1 MARPIDPTS
10 RNQIEQRAKRLRSEE
25 SGWTRSLCLGIAMA
39 ALKAWQWAHYLES
52 RGELGPL
59 AGPFPKLPEEPGS
72 WVLVG
77 AHPATQT
84 ARHAD
89 GVVWGNP
96 DPGKAFFFQ
105 DVKQAEAPSDR
116 AIWGFGP
123 VGLPDMKQSRVHL
136 LRGGQWLEDGQA
148 DGCEVPDLEQLARA
162 MELAGLLQEKHLLNH
177 LRPGFY
183 QEVALWIGELLK
195 QPRPETYSP
204 PEETRAAIWV
214 DPKNWNVMGTETPM
228 EGQSVLMGSPGF
240 PWPGDLWRVP
250 GDPLGIPSEEDLY
263 RYGIAAEDIGMSA
276 AAWHFGRVLY
286 RKVLD
291 PRAINGQSGLER
303 PALLRQ
309 LLEELEVVAP
319 RGLATRSVAEKP
331 VASMATHEVAALG
344 LRAFPREDLWDET
357 EDGRGRYLHK
367 RRGRQWELTMAT
379 GSGEELAFKSLAQ
392 CRRILKYKN
401 AGVEITALHALLCCY
416 LMQLKDPSS
425 RFTVSGKQLLRD
437 LGYET
442 RRTSREGSTRS
453 DLLKELGKWATLLG
467 LAQCEGWSRPEGGE
481 RFSMELGPMWSISI
495 HADGQ
500 LQLLDQEDYRPDTL
514 TDLVLTVTPG
524 TWTETQR
531 WVTRDGS
538 HLLYS
543 PIATEILQL
552 GRHRRE
558 LAFRLGIHLAL
569 GFRERRQW
577 SGGVA
582 NERVGQLLEEVL
594 PQGELERARRNR
606 DEGMKLRDKWNAAVA
621 TLRDAVGFSFAFPNC
636 LPELIP
642 PDFAGHEAGTAP
654 SGALELLLNSRV
666 EIHWPE
672 KVVEARHRKPLA
684 EIQEQQARRLIR
696 QQQARLLN
704 QRPTDNA
711 AKLKA
716 AREASGMTQRAAA
729 PLLGISQA
737 QISKLENGKDALPEA
752 ELNSYVAL
760 LETVRRRP
768 RK

>member
-25 SGWTRSLCLGIAMA
+25 SRWTQSLCLGIAMA
-39 ALKAWQWAHYLES
+39 ALKAWQWAHYLENG
-52 RGELGPL
+52 GEPGPL
-59 AGPFPKLPEEPGS
+59 ANSFPKLPDAPGAWVMVGAS
-72 WVLVG
+72 EVQNPKEDIPQGRLFQIREDMVLV
-77 AHPATQT
+77 
-84 ARHAD
+84 
-89 GVVWGNP
+89 
-96 DPGKAFFFQ
+96 
-105 DVKQAEAPSDR
+105 
-116 AIWGFGP
+116 
-123 VGLPDMKQSRVHL
+123 
-136 LRGGQWLEDGQA
+136 DGQA
-148 DGCEVPDLEQLARA
+148 EGCEAPDREQMARA

-183 QEVALWIGELLK
+183 QGVALWIGELLK
-195 QPRPETYSP
+195 QPRGEGMPLLGGALDEWQPES
-204 PEETRAAIWV
+204 
-214 DPKNWNVMGTETPM
+214 G
-228 EGQSVLMGSPGF
+228 
-240 PWPGDLWRVP
+240 WPVDLWCVP
-250 GDPLGIPSEEDLY
+250 KQPFGIPTEQVLESLGLSEEDMAL
-263 RYGIAAEDIGMSA
+263 GPAC
-276 AAWHFGRVLY
+276 WHFGRVLY

-331 VASMATHEVAALG
+331 TASMATHEVAALG
-344 LRAFPREDLWDET
+344 LRAFPRDDLWDET

-367 RRGRQWELTMAT
+367 RKGRQWELTMAT
-379 GSGEELAFKSLAQ
+379 GTGEELAFKSLAQ

-425 RFTVSGKQLLRD
+425 RFKVSGEQLLRD

-453 DLLKELGKWATLLG
+453 DLLKELGKWASLLG

-481 RFSMELGPMWSISI
+481 RFSVELGPMWSISI

-569 GFRERRQW
+569 GFRERTQGR
-577 SGGVA
+577 GGVA

-594 PQGELERARRNR
+594 PQGDLERAHQNP
-606 DEGMKLRDKWNAAVA
+606 DTGMKLRDKWNAAVA

-636 LPELIP
+636 PAVLIP
-642 PDFAGHEAGTAP
+642 PDFPGHEAGTAP
-654 SGALELLLNSRV
+654 RGALEQLLNSRV

-672 KVVEARHRKPLA
+672 KVVEARLRKPLA
-684 EIQEQQARRLIR
+684 EIQEQQARRLIH

-716 AREASGMTQRAAA
+716 AREVSGLTQRNAAA
-729 PLLGISQA
+729 LLGMSQK
-737 QISKLENGKDALPEA
+737 KLCFLETGKTGLPEA
-752 ELNSYVAL
+752 ELRRCVAL
-760 LETVRRRP
+760 LETIKRRP